1 MVMKQMK
8 VSQLA
13 VVLGMGL
20 FMVACGGGEE
30 ERGRS
35 FRRRRLLLSTPTNI
49 CRPVGGP
56 MRPKWK
62 KGGSSSSARQTPM

>member
-8 VSQLA
+8 VTQLA

-20 FMVACGGGEE
+20 FMVACGEE
-30 ERGRS
+30 KERGRS